1 MPYLEDGETWSND
14 LDMYEEGM
22 AENKPGHKTFSSYK
36 LPSWC
41 KHPLSHPF
49 NGILV
54 GPKEYMYMAGDGFT
68 NPMGWSIGHVG
79 AKYGDVNILE
89 MCTSEELNRPSV
101 EGQTP
106 SNYCVQYG
114 TPWCLQWMVEKGAD
128 TTSPDMNGASPED
141 TIWRNPRLHNTEME
155 WMFQAAKGELTEK
168 NSIKS
173 QEYRLVKNRS
183 PGLDP
188 MVAERLDK
196 DMKKLR
202 KYWFNMGE
210 FEIPYST
217 IPEEILNRPLDLPV
231 AKVVKVE
238 KKKPAVPAALLFPGQ
253 GSQYVGM
260 LKEHI
265 DKKQVKDM
273 LASAEEILGWD
284 PKEIALN
291 GPEEKIS
298 ETRFCQPLM
307 YIGGL
312 VAREVLKETK
322 PEVYERPMATA
333 GLSLGEYT
341 AVVAAGVLS
350 FEDGLRLV
358 KIRGE
363 AMQRATEL
371 VPQTMCSVAGLDRAK
386 IDRLCEQARQFENE
400 EAGKQG
406 RTADAECKVA
416 NLLFPSG
423 FTCGGT
429 KRAVEKLCELAMAS
443 KALQAR
449 VIKAG
454 GAFHTRLMAPAQ
466 EELSKALDELADKM
480 QPPTCA
486 IYFNVTGKRVPAGAD
501 PATFIELMKMQLTT
515 EVLWEPTIKAM
526 IMDGVKDFFECGPL
540 KQIKSMIKRIDADAF
555 KRTENISV

>member
-22 AENKPGHKTFSSYK
+22 AENKPGHRTFSSYK
-36 LPSWC
+36 LPAWC

-79 AKYGDVNILE
+79 AKYGDLSILE
-89 MCTSEELNRPSV
+89 MCTTEELNRPSV
-101 EGQTP
+101 EGHTP
-106 SNYCVQYG
+106 ANYAVQFG
-114 TPWCLQWMVEKGAD
+114 CPWALQWMVEKGVD
-128 TTSPDMNGASPED
+128 ITSPDMGGFTPED
-141 TIWRNPRLHNTEME
+141 QIWRTARLHNVEQE
-155 WMFQAAKGELTEK
+155 WLFQAMKGELTEK

-188 MVAERLDK
+188 MVTERLDK

-202 KYWFNMGE
+202 KYWFNTGE

-231 AKVVKVE
+231 AKVQKVE
-238 KKKPAVPAALLFPGQ
+238 KKKPPVPAALLFPGQ

-260 LKEHI
+260 LK
-265 DKKQVKDM
+265 DVVDRPRVKEM
-273 LASAEEILGWD
+273 LAKATEILGWD
-284 PKEIALN
+284 PKELALN

-298 ETRFCQPLM
+298 ETKYSQPLM
-307 YIGGL
+307 FIAGL
-312 VAREVLKETK
+312 AAHDKLKDEK
-322 PEVYERPMATA
+322 PEVYERPQATA

-341 AVVAAGVLS
+341 AIVAAEVLG

-358 KIRGE
+358 MQRAE
-363 AMQRATEL
+363 AMQKATNM
-371 VPQTMCSVAGLDRAK
+371 VPQAMCSVAGLDRAK
-386 IDRLCEQARQFENE
+386 VDRLCE
-400 EAGKQG
+400 EAKKFDQSP
-406 RTADAECKVA
+406 DAECRVA
-416 NLLFPSG
+416 NFLFPSG
-423 FTCGGT
+423 FTCAGT
-429 KRAVEKLCELAMAS
+429 KAAVEKLCELAMAA

-449 VIKAG
+449 IIKAG
-454 GAFHTRLMAPAQ
+454 GAFHTKLMQPAQ
-466 EELSKALDELADKM
+466 DELFKALDEVVDKM
-480 QPPTCA
+480 QPPKCA

-501 PATFIELMKMQLTT
+501 PATFIELMKMQLTS

-526 IMDGVKDFFECGPL
+526 IMDGVRDFFEVGPL
-540 KQIKSMIKRIDADAF
+540 KQIKAMIKRIDADAF
-555 KRTENISV
+555 KRTENVPV